1 MHYLIFQIN
10 WMLASFKRLSDG
22 PQVVEGIHDHTSSS
36 ASFSSLCGWCGARS
50 VYKVCVNFVQSAQYD
65 VSPGCS
71 ALWANHLKG
80 WCIFW
85 NWPLSGLQ
93 DVEVCAGL
101 LQSVSRGAAE
111 CVQGYRVCAGCSFNI
126 LPCSSRLNQKI
137 FYWKKKYFIWMC
149 IKNKNY
155 MENWLFWGLNL
166 GNLKQCMMIMLVL
179 TSSSSAWTL
188 CSLLHISSLINICN
202 FYSFWAT
209 WMVLTSKWGRILQ
222 EIHCQCQIWL
232 KWSAAG
238 RRPANFHKRNYLL
251 SVNTTDFEKTTIQA
265 HSAM

>member
-1 MHYLIFQIN
+1 
-10 WMLASFKRLSDG
+10 
-22 PQVVEGIHDHTSSS
+22 
-36 ASFSSLCGWCGARS
+36 
-50 VYKVCVNFVQSAQYD
+50 
-65 VSPGCS
+65 
-71 ALWANHLKG
+71 
-80 WCIFW
+80 
-85 NWPLSGLQ
+85 
-93 DVEVCAGL
+93 
-101 LQSVSRGAAE
+101 
-111 CVQGYRVCAGCSFNI
+111 
-126 LPCSSRLNQKI
+126 
-137 FYWKKKYFIWMC
+137 MC

-209 WMVLTSKWGRILQ
+209 GMVLTSKWGRILQ

-265 HSAM
+265 HSALVGVTHWHPSSCPEEEDNSWRWRGRVCSWENSMCSFSWIFWLWKVYFV

>member
-1 MHYLIFQIN
+1 
-10 WMLASFKRLSDG
+10 
-22 PQVVEGIHDHTSSS
+22 
-36 ASFSSLCGWCGARS
+36 
-50 VYKVCVNFVQSAQYD
+50 
-65 VSPGCS
+65 
-71 ALWANHLKG
+71 
-80 WCIFW
+80 
-85 NWPLSGLQ
+85 
-93 DVEVCAGL
+93 
-101 LQSVSRGAAE
+101 
-111 CVQGYRVCAGCSFNI
+111 
-126 LPCSSRLNQKI
+126 
-137 FYWKKKYFIWMC
+137 MC

-209 WMVLTSKWGRILQ
+209 GMVLTSKWGRILQ

-265 HSAM
+265 HSALWECWYNVDANVNMLTVTWSHDPPYWPRLLWGWCPQIPAFSPCKSGTCLLQHHHPPNFIITSAVND

>member
-1 MHYLIFQIN
+1 
-10 WMLASFKRLSDG
+10 
-22 PQVVEGIHDHTSSS
+22 
-36 ASFSSLCGWCGARS
+36 
-50 VYKVCVNFVQSAQYD
+50 
-65 VSPGCS
+65 
-71 ALWANHLKG
+71 
-80 WCIFW
+80 
-85 NWPLSGLQ
+85 
-93 DVEVCAGL
+93 
-101 LQSVSRGAAE
+101 
-111 CVQGYRVCAGCSFNI
+111 
-126 LPCSSRLNQKI
+126 
-137 FYWKKKYFIWMC
+137 MC

-209 WMVLTSKWGRILQ
+209 GMVLTSKWGRILQ

-265 HSAM
+265 HSALLRGSDWLYHSSIFRSIQENPSSTRNGLIVYIQPHCRSKGQKGIKSKWIVLKINL

>member
-1 MHYLIFQIN
+1 
-10 WMLASFKRLSDG
+10 
-22 PQVVEGIHDHTSSS
+22 
-36 ASFSSLCGWCGARS
+36 
-50 VYKVCVNFVQSAQYD
+50 
-65 VSPGCS
+65 
-71 ALWANHLKG
+71 
-80 WCIFW
+80 
-85 NWPLSGLQ
+85 
-93 DVEVCAGL
+93 
-101 LQSVSRGAAE
+101 
-111 CVQGYRVCAGCSFNI
+111 
-126 LPCSSRLNQKI
+126 
-137 FYWKKKYFIWMC
+137 MC

-209 WMVLTSKWGRILQ
+209 GMVLTSKWGRILQ

-232 KWSAAG
+232 NCPAAG

-265 HSAM
+265 HSALVAIICYFTLKQAGDQVLGLFLGNESLVWLSAANQIHLTKSVCPSINLFTYLSVQQPIHPPTCPLVYFQSMSMFFYLYVHLSSCSSMHEPWSTCMSVQPYHIS

>member
-1 MHYLIFQIN
+1 M
-10 WMLASFKRLSDG
+10 
-22 PQVVEGIHDHTSSS
+22 
-36 ASFSSLCGWCGARS
+36 
-50 VYKVCVNFVQSAQYD
+50 
-65 VSPGCS
+65 
-71 ALWANHLKG
+71 
-80 WCIFW
+80 
-85 NWPLSGLQ
+85 
-93 DVEVCAGL
+93 
-101 LQSVSRGAAE
+101 GAAE

-209 WMVLTSKWGRILQ
+209 GMVLTSKWGRILQ

-265 HSAM
+265 HSALWGCAGEDVFKARVWLQWLSFTAFII

>member
-1 MHYLIFQIN
+1 
-10 WMLASFKRLSDG
+10 
-22 PQVVEGIHDHTSSS
+22 
-36 ASFSSLCGWCGARS
+36 
-50 VYKVCVNFVQSAQYD
+50 
-65 VSPGCS
+65 
-71 ALWANHLKG
+71 
-80 WCIFW
+80 
-85 NWPLSGLQ
+85 
-93 DVEVCAGL
+93 
-101 LQSVSRGAAE
+101 
-111 CVQGYRVCAGCSFNI
+111 
-126 LPCSSRLNQKI
+126 
-137 FYWKKKYFIWMC
+137 MC

-209 WMVLTSKWGRILQ
+209 GMVLTSKWGRILQ

-265 HSAM
+265 HSAMLLFVPTSTSSFLHLPDGWSEPGNSGAIKQHKPSSIFPCCHATVILLLS

>member
-1 MHYLIFQIN
+1 M
-10 WMLASFKRLSDG
+10 
-22 PQVVEGIHDHTSSS
+22 
-36 ASFSSLCGWCGARS
+36 
-50 VYKVCVNFVQSAQYD
+50 
-65 VSPGCS
+65 
-71 ALWANHLKG
+71 
-80 WCIFW
+80 
-85 NWPLSGLQ
+85 
-93 DVEVCAGL
+93 CAGL
-101 LQSVSRGAAE
+101 LQSVPMGAAE

-126 LPCSSRLNQKI
+126 LPCSTRLNQKI

-209 WMVLTSKWGRILQ
+209 GMVLTSKWGRILQ

-232 KWSAAG
+232 KCPAAG

-251 SVNTTDFEKTTIQA
+251 SVNTTDFEKKHHPGPQCSATVAGPTLFVWIQQTCVYCVNQTCV
-265 HSAM
+265 SVSIFGMEMNNWVPFPVNRCILIRRQQQ

>member
-1 MHYLIFQIN
+1 
-10 WMLASFKRLSDG
+10 
-22 PQVVEGIHDHTSSS
+22 
-36 ASFSSLCGWCGARS
+36 
-50 VYKVCVNFVQSAQYD
+50 
-65 VSPGCS
+65 
-71 ALWANHLKG
+71 
-80 WCIFW
+80 
-85 NWPLSGLQ
+85 
-93 DVEVCAGL
+93 
-101 LQSVSRGAAE
+101 
-111 CVQGYRVCAGCSFNI
+111 
-126 LPCSSRLNQKI
+126 
-137 FYWKKKYFIWMC
+137 MC

-209 WMVLTSKWGRILQ
+209 GMVLTSKWGRILQ

-265 HSAM
+265 HSAMVNNSALDVGSFSYFLMEANFLQMWCNLIFLLNSCTEIEVPNYNSMCRRNLIIYYFFQLCKASLTWTVDIYKFSSFMVNSCQL

>member
-1 MHYLIFQIN
+1 
-10 WMLASFKRLSDG
+10 
-22 PQVVEGIHDHTSSS
+22 
-36 ASFSSLCGWCGARS
+36 
-50 VYKVCVNFVQSAQYD
+50 
-65 VSPGCS
+65 
-71 ALWANHLKG
+71 
-80 WCIFW
+80 
-85 NWPLSGLQ
+85 
-93 DVEVCAGL
+93 
-101 LQSVSRGAAE
+101 
-111 CVQGYRVCAGCSFNI
+111 
-126 LPCSSRLNQKI
+126 
-137 FYWKKKYFIWMC
+137 
-149 IKNKNY
+149 

-209 WMVLTSKWGRILQ
+209 GMVLTSKWGRILQ

-265 HSAM
+265 HSALVEYDGRGRCGVVACFDETWNTYRENLKTWAARVDWDVSGNVVMQRK

>member
-1 MHYLIFQIN
+1 MSPSCFAAGQRCVGIIILDHSQIQKCHRDYRLLIMFHY
-10 WMLASFKRLSDG
+10 
-22 PQVVEGIHDHTSSS
+22 ET
-36 ASFSSLCGWCGARS
+36 
-50 VYKVCVNFVQSAQYD
+50 
-65 VSPGCS
+65 
-71 ALWANHLKG
+71 
-80 WCIFW
+80 
-85 NWPLSGLQ
+85 
-93 DVEVCAGL
+93 L
-101 LQSVSRGAAE
+101 LE
-111 CVQGYRVCAGCSFNI
+111 
-126 LPCSSRLNQKI
+126 
-137 FYWKKKYFIWMC
+137 KKFFIWMC

-209 WMVLTSKWGRILQ
+209 GMVLTSKWGRILQ

-251 SVNTTDFEKTTIQA
+251 SVNTTDFEITTIQA
-265 HSAM
+265 HSAVSRVTPLEVAAVRGVRGGKRESLHRLWSKILAM

>member
-1 MHYLIFQIN
+1 M
-10 WMLASFKRLSDG
+10 
-22 PQVVEGIHDHTSSS
+22 
-36 ASFSSLCGWCGARS
+36 
-50 VYKVCVNFVQSAQYD
+50 
-65 VSPGCS
+65 
-71 ALWANHLKG
+71 
-80 WCIFW
+80 
-85 NWPLSGLQ
+85 
-93 DVEVCAGL
+93 
-101 LQSVSRGAAE
+101 GAAE

-209 WMVLTSKWGRILQ
+209 GMVLTSKWGRILQ

-232 KWSAAG
+232 KCPAAG

-265 HSAM
+265 HSALHQLWCGDKLLGSFYADYMDIKITWVQDGAQIIIRLEVRGLNVGCKEQDK

>member
-1 MHYLIFQIN
+1 
-10 WMLASFKRLSDG
+10 
-22 PQVVEGIHDHTSSS
+22 
-36 ASFSSLCGWCGARS
+36 
-50 VYKVCVNFVQSAQYD
+50 
-65 VSPGCS
+65 
-71 ALWANHLKG
+71 
-80 WCIFW
+80 
-85 NWPLSGLQ
+85 
-93 DVEVCAGL
+93 
-101 LQSVSRGAAE
+101 
-111 CVQGYRVCAGCSFNI
+111 
-126 LPCSSRLNQKI
+126 
-137 FYWKKKYFIWMC
+137 
-149 IKNKNY
+149 

-209 WMVLTSKWGRILQ
+209 GMVLTSKWGRILQ

-265 HSAM
+265 HSAMHSQTEVTSCDPLSTGKLSSICGSVCSGDEAASDAVISVCVPRRA

>member
-1 MHYLIFQIN
+1 M
-10 WMLASFKRLSDG
+10 
-22 PQVVEGIHDHTSSS
+22 
-36 ASFSSLCGWCGARS
+36 
-50 VYKVCVNFVQSAQYD
+50 
-65 VSPGCS
+65 
-71 ALWANHLKG
+71 
-80 WCIFW
+80 
-85 NWPLSGLQ
+85 
-93 DVEVCAGL
+93 CAGL
-101 LQSVSRGAAE
+101 LQSVPRGAAE

-126 LPCSSRLNQKI
+126 LPCSTRLNQKI

-209 WMVLTSKWGRILQ
+209 GMVLTSKWGRILQ

-265 HSAM
+265 HSAMLTSPYNTKWDKDCKTSCSCSVHHTHLHPVVTIQHGLLVIELWATVQVFRP

>member
-1 MHYLIFQIN
+1 
-10 WMLASFKRLSDG
+10 
-22 PQVVEGIHDHTSSS
+22 
-36 ASFSSLCGWCGARS
+36 
-50 VYKVCVNFVQSAQYD
+50 
-65 VSPGCS
+65 
-71 ALWANHLKG
+71 
-80 WCIFW
+80 
-85 NWPLSGLQ
+85 
-93 DVEVCAGL
+93 
-101 LQSVSRGAAE
+101 
-111 CVQGYRVCAGCSFNI
+111 
-126 LPCSSRLNQKI
+126 
-137 FYWKKKYFIWMC
+137 MC

-209 WMVLTSKWGRILQ
+209 GMVLTSKWGRILQ

-232 KWSAAG
+232 ICPFAG
-238 RRPANFHKRNYLL
+238 KNPGVFHKRNYLL

-265 HSAM
+265 HSAMAILRNPMSALSAHKVNFEGNWCPIELQNHDTAWDCKHSMKVLRPFNFRVNRTLSEMPRQILTRRIY

>member
-1 MHYLIFQIN
+1 
-10 WMLASFKRLSDG
+10 
-22 PQVVEGIHDHTSSS
+22 
-36 ASFSSLCGWCGARS
+36 
-50 VYKVCVNFVQSAQYD
+50 
-65 VSPGCS
+65 
-71 ALWANHLKG
+71 
-80 WCIFW
+80 
-85 NWPLSGLQ
+85 
-93 DVEVCAGL
+93 
-101 LQSVSRGAAE
+101 
-111 CVQGYRVCAGCSFNI
+111 
-126 LPCSSRLNQKI
+126 
-137 FYWKKKYFIWMC
+137 MC

-209 WMVLTSKWGRILQ
+209 GMVLTSKWGRILQ

-265 HSAM
+265 HSALGPVQCFNNRRNLRLDMKLWCRVAAAPRCNSRQSYINHVAGGEGE

>member
-1 MHYLIFQIN
+1 
-10 WMLASFKRLSDG
+10 
-22 PQVVEGIHDHTSSS
+22 
-36 ASFSSLCGWCGARS
+36 
-50 VYKVCVNFVQSAQYD
+50 
-65 VSPGCS
+65 
-71 ALWANHLKG
+71 
-80 WCIFW
+80 
-85 NWPLSGLQ
+85 
-93 DVEVCAGL
+93 
-101 LQSVSRGAAE
+101 
-111 CVQGYRVCAGCSFNI
+111 
-126 LPCSSRLNQKI
+126 
-137 FYWKKKYFIWMC
+137 MC

-209 WMVLTSKWGRILQ
+209 GMVLTSKWGRILQ

-265 HSAM
+265 HIVQCYLYWCYLDDDFHMIYKFHGEIIYGGTRQIEDMQYNNRMEHGEIIYGGTRRIEDDRSATFSEYIFLFPACFMISHWLSKNAELNSVF

>member
-1 MHYLIFQIN
+1 M
-10 WMLASFKRLSDG
+10 
-22 PQVVEGIHDHTSSS
+22 
-36 ASFSSLCGWCGARS
+36 
-50 VYKVCVNFVQSAQYD
+50 
-65 VSPGCS
+65 
-71 ALWANHLKG
+71 
-80 WCIFW
+80 
-85 NWPLSGLQ
+85 
-93 DVEVCAGL
+93 CAGL
-101 LQSVSRGAAE
+101 LQSVPRGAAE

-209 WMVLTSKWGRILQ
+209 GMVLTSKWGRILQ

-232 KWSAAG
+232 NCAAAG

-265 HSAM
+265 HSALVGSMHSKLWPIKTCINTLLIRVSWSAVVLMWVGY

>member
-1 MHYLIFQIN
+1 
-10 WMLASFKRLSDG
+10 
-22 PQVVEGIHDHTSSS
+22 
-36 ASFSSLCGWCGARS
+36 
-50 VYKVCVNFVQSAQYD
+50 
-65 VSPGCS
+65 
-71 ALWANHLKG
+71 
-80 WCIFW
+80 
-85 NWPLSGLQ
+85 
-93 DVEVCAGL
+93 
-101 LQSVSRGAAE
+101 
-111 CVQGYRVCAGCSFNI
+111 
-126 LPCSSRLNQKI
+126 
-137 FYWKKKYFIWMC
+137 MC

-209 WMVLTSKWGRILQ
+209 GMVLTSKWGRILQ

-265 HSAM
+265 HSAMSRGSGLKLEKTRSHARRCRGWAVHRARSCRKCALCNVECASRASPPPHIQYNTAIISLLLHNYTCREGCGVKTGLKRIFNEGFPALLTLIASHTFERRRCRILAEYLSLTAHSSIKTLWLGTLT

>member
-1 MHYLIFQIN
+1 M
-10 WMLASFKRLSDG
+10 
-22 PQVVEGIHDHTSSS
+22 
-36 ASFSSLCGWCGARS
+36 
-50 VYKVCVNFVQSAQYD
+50 
-65 VSPGCS
+65 
-71 ALWANHLKG
+71 
-80 WCIFW
+80 
-85 NWPLSGLQ
+85 
-93 DVEVCAGL
+93 CAGL
-101 LQSVSRGAAE
+101 LQSVPRGAAE

-209 WMVLTSKWGRILQ
+209 GMVLTSKWGRILQ

-232 KWSAAG
+232 NCPAAG

-265 HSAM
+265 HSAVAGLSLLSAVARLRRKVAWNINYKIICYRSIIWIRWIVIY

>member
-1 MHYLIFQIN
+1 
-10 WMLASFKRLSDG
+10 
-22 PQVVEGIHDHTSSS
+22 
-36 ASFSSLCGWCGARS
+36 
-50 VYKVCVNFVQSAQYD
+50 
-65 VSPGCS
+65 
-71 ALWANHLKG
+71 
-80 WCIFW
+80 
-85 NWPLSGLQ
+85 
-93 DVEVCAGL
+93 
-101 LQSVSRGAAE
+101 
-111 CVQGYRVCAGCSFNI
+111 
-126 LPCSSRLNQKI
+126 
-137 FYWKKKYFIWMC
+137 MC

-209 WMVLTSKWGRILQ
+209 GMVLTSKWGRILQ

-232 KWSAAG
+232 NCAAAG

-265 HSAM
+265 HSALWAWQCGPAGPAAAARPPGRRTPGWVQSSGTPLAGSWSSCTSSWAQVFQVCFSEE

>member
-1 MHYLIFQIN
+1 M
-10 WMLASFKRLSDG
+10 
-22 PQVVEGIHDHTSSS
+22 
-36 ASFSSLCGWCGARS
+36 
-50 VYKVCVNFVQSAQYD
+50 
-65 VSPGCS
+65 
-71 ALWANHLKG
+71 
-80 WCIFW
+80 
-85 NWPLSGLQ
+85 
-93 DVEVCAGL
+93 
-101 LQSVSRGAAE
+101 GAAE

-126 LPCSSRLNQKI
+126 LPCSTRLNQKI

-209 WMVLTSKWGRILQ
+209 GMVLTSKWGRILQ
-222 EIHCQCQIWL
+222 EIHCQCQLPKIWL
-232 KWSAAG
+232 ICPFAG
-238 RRPANFHKRNYLL
+238 RKPANFHKRNYLL

-265 HSAM
+265 HSAMEAMVTCLYCVGARSGRHQATASADIRGHWRLYETIQTFSHSSILTQHSTAGTGQHSHLRRSPSNNRQFYPEIC

>member
-1 MHYLIFQIN
+1 M
-10 WMLASFKRLSDG
+10 
-22 PQVVEGIHDHTSSS
+22 
-36 ASFSSLCGWCGARS
+36 
-50 VYKVCVNFVQSAQYD
+50 
-65 VSPGCS
+65 
-71 ALWANHLKG
+71 
-80 WCIFW
+80 
-85 NWPLSGLQ
+85 
-93 DVEVCAGL
+93 CAGL
-101 LQSVSRGAAE
+101 LQSVPRGAAE

-126 LPCSSRLNQKI
+126 LPCSTRLNQKI

-209 WMVLTSKWGRILQ
+209 GMVLTSKWGRILQ

-232 KWSAAG
+232 NCPAAG

-265 HSAM
+265 HSALSAQHWYTAPSLEMIIWWPLNKDTKSETSLGWAGVCGVFGPSAPRSSYNGHKDSLIC

>member
-1 MHYLIFQIN
+1 
-10 WMLASFKRLSDG
+10 
-22 PQVVEGIHDHTSSS
+22 
-36 ASFSSLCGWCGARS
+36 
-50 VYKVCVNFVQSAQYD
+50 
-65 VSPGCS
+65 
-71 ALWANHLKG
+71 
-80 WCIFW
+80 
-85 NWPLSGLQ
+85 
-93 DVEVCAGL
+93 
-101 LQSVSRGAAE
+101 
-111 CVQGYRVCAGCSFNI
+111 
-126 LPCSSRLNQKI
+126 
-137 FYWKKKYFIWMC
+137 MC

-209 WMVLTSKWGRILQ
+209 GMVLTSKWGRILQ

-265 HSAM
+265 HSALHSYSAQLSRAQPHCGDPPEAALFRAKSSWLYHFHLSKQQRIQIRRSGSPDCY

>member
-1 MHYLIFQIN
+1 M
-10 WMLASFKRLSDG
+10 
-22 PQVVEGIHDHTSSS
+22 
-36 ASFSSLCGWCGARS
+36 
-50 VYKVCVNFVQSAQYD
+50 
-65 VSPGCS
+65 
-71 ALWANHLKG
+71 
-80 WCIFW
+80 
-85 NWPLSGLQ
+85 
-93 DVEVCAGL
+93 CAGL
-101 LQSVSRGAAE
+101 LQSVPMGAAE

-126 LPCSSRLNQKI
+126 LPCSTRLNQKI

-209 WMVLTSKWGRILQ
+209 GMVLTSKWGRILQ

-232 KWSAAG
+232 NCPAAG

-265 HSAM
+265 HSALWWPLQWPSPVIRHATK

>member
-1 MHYLIFQIN
+1 M
-10 WMLASFKRLSDG
+10 
-22 PQVVEGIHDHTSSS
+22 
-36 ASFSSLCGWCGARS
+36 
-50 VYKVCVNFVQSAQYD
+50 
-65 VSPGCS
+65 
-71 ALWANHLKG
+71 
-80 WCIFW
+80 
-85 NWPLSGLQ
+85 
-93 DVEVCAGL
+93 CAGL
-101 LQSVSRGAAE
+101 LQSVPRGAAE

-209 WMVLTSKWGRILQ
+209 GMVLTSKWGRILQ

-232 KWSAAG
+232 NCPAAG

-265 HSAM
+265 HSAVWPLSSSSLSCH

>member
-1 MHYLIFQIN
+1 
-10 WMLASFKRLSDG
+10 
-22 PQVVEGIHDHTSSS
+22 
-36 ASFSSLCGWCGARS
+36 
-50 VYKVCVNFVQSAQYD
+50 
-65 VSPGCS
+65 
-71 ALWANHLKG
+71 
-80 WCIFW
+80 
-85 NWPLSGLQ
+85 
-93 DVEVCAGL
+93 
-101 LQSVSRGAAE
+101 
-111 CVQGYRVCAGCSFNI
+111 
-126 LPCSSRLNQKI
+126 
-137 FYWKKKYFIWMC
+137 MC

-209 WMVLTSKWGRILQ
+209 GMVLTSKWGRILQ

-232 KWSAAG
+232 KCPAAG

-265 HSAM
+265 HSAVCTWARCGAGTARCARGGSPQGAAAVRAAAAAEPPEPSPWNEELGWWFD

>member
-1 MHYLIFQIN
+1 
-10 WMLASFKRLSDG
+10 
-22 PQVVEGIHDHTSSS
+22 
-36 ASFSSLCGWCGARS
+36 
-50 VYKVCVNFVQSAQYD
+50 
-65 VSPGCS
+65 
-71 ALWANHLKG
+71 
-80 WCIFW
+80 
-85 NWPLSGLQ
+85 
-93 DVEVCAGL
+93 
-101 LQSVSRGAAE
+101 
-111 CVQGYRVCAGCSFNI
+111 
-126 LPCSSRLNQKI
+126 
-137 FYWKKKYFIWMC
+137 MC

-209 WMVLTSKWGRILQ
+209 GMVLTSKWGRILQ

-265 HSAM
+265 HSAMLASPSLSALLVATCTSPPSLTSMVVTILAFRCDAILVEIFGSQSWQSTLVLFIKAQVQCSSPSLLTVGLQNRVQSVMLIVFEEVPTITHLITISKGNLFVHLMIHYVLSRILV

>member
-1 MHYLIFQIN
+1 
-10 WMLASFKRLSDG
+10 
-22 PQVVEGIHDHTSSS
+22 
-36 ASFSSLCGWCGARS
+36 
-50 VYKVCVNFVQSAQYD
+50 
-65 VSPGCS
+65 
-71 ALWANHLKG
+71 
-80 WCIFW
+80 
-85 NWPLSGLQ
+85 
-93 DVEVCAGL
+93 
-101 LQSVSRGAAE
+101 
-111 CVQGYRVCAGCSFNI
+111 
-126 LPCSSRLNQKI
+126 
-137 FYWKKKYFIWMC
+137 MC

-209 WMVLTSKWGRILQ
+209 GMVLTSKWGRILQ

-265 HSAM
+265 HSALGAPIPGLVSCFVMILAGLLSTHTELIKHMKHMAWNMGLIKAF

>member
-1 MHYLIFQIN
+1 
-10 WMLASFKRLSDG
+10 
-22 PQVVEGIHDHTSSS
+22 
-36 ASFSSLCGWCGARS
+36 
-50 VYKVCVNFVQSAQYD
+50 
-65 VSPGCS
+65 
-71 ALWANHLKG
+71 
-80 WCIFW
+80 
-85 NWPLSGLQ
+85 
-93 DVEVCAGL
+93 
-101 LQSVSRGAAE
+101 
-111 CVQGYRVCAGCSFNI
+111 
-126 LPCSSRLNQKI
+126 
-137 FYWKKKYFIWMC
+137 MC

-209 WMVLTSKWGRILQ
+209 GMVLTSKWGRILQ

-232 KWSAAG
+232 ICPFAG

-265 HSAM
+265 HSAMQPNQILDFLPYPTIQALKTRKDQTNNCYPSTVLFFDVALRWPSCFLWMYCSPMATLHSTLRGSPSLNFSQRTMNNFS

>member
-1 MHYLIFQIN
+1 
-10 WMLASFKRLSDG
+10 
-22 PQVVEGIHDHTSSS
+22 
-36 ASFSSLCGWCGARS
+36 
-50 VYKVCVNFVQSAQYD
+50 
-65 VSPGCS
+65 
-71 ALWANHLKG
+71 
-80 WCIFW
+80 
-85 NWPLSGLQ
+85 
-93 DVEVCAGL
+93 
-101 LQSVSRGAAE
+101 
-111 CVQGYRVCAGCSFNI
+111 
-126 LPCSSRLNQKI
+126 
-137 FYWKKKYFIWMC
+137 MC

-209 WMVLTSKWGRILQ
+209 GMVLTSKWGRILQ

-232 KWSAAG
+232 NCAAAG

-265 HSAM
+265 HSALWTCVWPMNPLMNCSSSFTVIHFSVVVQYCWYLCSLIQNWLTSHYYDDC

>member
-1 MHYLIFQIN
+1 M
-10 WMLASFKRLSDG
+10 
-22 PQVVEGIHDHTSSS
+22 
-36 ASFSSLCGWCGARS
+36 
-50 VYKVCVNFVQSAQYD
+50 
-65 VSPGCS
+65 
-71 ALWANHLKG
+71 
-80 WCIFW
+80 
-85 NWPLSGLQ
+85 
-93 DVEVCAGL
+93 CAGL
-101 LQSVSRGAAE
+101 LQSVPMGAAE

-209 WMVLTSKWGRILQ
+209 GMVLTSKWGRILQ

-232 KWSAAG
+232 NCAAAG

-265 HSAM
+265 HSAMECLGSLWVTLGSL